1 MSLPLNTGACEW
13 VTNAVGRPLDPAE
26 QELVTVL
33 CAGLSTGPWNIHQTW
48 KIMRCHPAYYA
59 SMTVIQDL
67 STFDGDALQR
77 LVFAACDRSLRLSV
91 EASGPRGCRVSIW
104 PKFADA
110 NRRGV
115 PSLESA
121 VESWRKR
128 YPSVSP

>member
-13 VTNAVGRPLDPAE
+13 VCGAVGRPLDPAE

-33 CAGLSTGPWNIHQTW
+33 CAGLSTGPWNIHRTW
-48 KIMRCHPAYYA
+48 KIMRCHPGYYA
-59 SMTVIQDL
+59 SMTVTRDL
-67 STFDGDALQR
+67 STFDGDALLR
-77 LVFAACDRSLRLSV
+77 LVFSACDRGLRLSV
-91 EASGPRGCRVSIW
+91 GASGPHGCRVSVW
-104 PKFADA
+104 PKFATSD
-110 NRRGV
+110 RRVV